1 MSIIERAIQK
11 LDSKSQP
18 GNENTQDKKAQVN
31 PELTKKKE
39 PIVTASSASPVIN
52 KSQPTSSTQSERD
65 VPSATDIIHLPLT
78 RLSALGMVT
87 PNAPRSVIAEE
98 YRSIKRPLLLN
109 LKGGGASQV
118 EHANLVMVAS
128 ALSGEGKT
136 FSAIN
141 LAMSI
146 AMEQDKS
153 VLFVDADVSKASA
166 GGLLGVPDKAPGLID
181 LLENKGMRFQ
191 DVVLKTNIPNLR
203 ILPAGILHE
212 RATELLASESMRALM
227 LDISQRYSDRVIVF
241 DSPPLLLTTEARVLS
256 NFMGQIVFIVAA
268 EQTSQEAVIE
278 ALQHLSS
285 DSIVG
290 MVLNKTK
297 RQTSAS
303 YGYGYGY
310 GGRHEIKGD
319 AVK

>member
-11 LDSKSQP
+11 LDPKASVETRNTPLKETSVAATVEKKLAP
-18 GNENTQDKKAQVN
+18 NEEQKQYKGVADAK
-31 PELTKKKE
+31 
-39 PIVTASSASPVIN
+39 VTPALADS
-52 KSQPTSSTQSERD
+52 
-65 VPSATDIIHLPLT
+65 IIHIPLA

-87 PNAPRSVIAEE
+87 PNAPRTPIAEE
-98 YRSIKRPLLLN
+98 YRAIKRPLLLN
-109 LKGGGASQV
+109 IEGEGAAQV

-153 VLFVDADVSKASA
+153 VLFVDADVSKAAA
-166 GGLLGVPDKAPGLID
+166 GELLGVPDEAPGLID
-181 LLENKGMRFQ
+181 LLENKGIKFK
-191 DVVLKTNIPNLR
+191 DVVLKSNIPNLR
-203 ILPAGILHE
+203 ILPAGNLHQ
-212 RATELLASESMRALM
+212 RSTELLASENMRSLM
-227 LDISQRYSDRVIVF
+227 LEISRRYSDRVIVF

-256 NFMGQIVFIVAA
+256 NFMGQIAFIVAA
-268 EQTSQEAVIE
+268 EQTSQEAVVE

-290 MVLNKTK
+290 MVLNKSQ
-297 RQTSAS
+297 RQTAGGYG

-310 GGRHEIKGD
+310 GGRQGENQTV

>member
-11 LDSKSQP
+11 LDPKSHAENVKNTVNKTEEAAAAVITGSKP
-18 GNENTQDKKAQVN
+18 V
-31 PELTKKKE
+31 
-39 PIVTASSASPVIN
+39 VSASKPQVD
-52 KSQPTSSTQSERD
+52 SSNASPANYLQ
-65 VPSATDIIHLPLT
+65 IPLA

-87 PNAPRSVIAEE
+87 PNAPQSAIAEE
-98 YRSIKRPLLLN
+98 YRAIKRPLLLN
-109 LKGGGASQV
+109 LIGGGASQV
-118 EHANLVMVAS
+118 DHANLVMVAS

-166 GGLLGVPDKAPGLID
+166 GGLLGVSDKAPGLID

-191 DVVLKTNIPNLR
+191 DVVLKTSIPNLR
-203 ILPAGILHE
+203 ILPAGNLHQ
-212 RATELLASESMRALM
+212 RSTELLASENMRALM
-227 LDISQRYSDRVIVF
+227 LDISQRYPDRVIVF

-256 NFMGQIVFIVAA
+256 NFMGQIVFVVAA
-268 EQTSQEAVIE
+268 EQTSQEAVVE

-290 MVLNKTK
+290 MLLNKAQHK
-297 RQTSAS
+297 AS
-303 YGYGYGY
+303 SSFGYGSGYGYGYGY
-310 GGRHEIKGD
+310 GGRHETKEDD

>member
-11 LDSKSQP
+11 LEPKSKPEQQNATVVP
-18 GNENTQDKKAQVN
+18 AVNEKQKLEV
-31 PELTKKKE
+31 KE
-39 PIVTASSASPVIN
+39 PGPQASTPQASG
-52 KSQPTSSTQSERD
+52 SQHDPISSSPKD
-65 VPSATDIIHLPLT
+65 LLHLPLA

-98 YRSIKRPLLLN
+98 YRAIKRPLLLN
-109 LKGGGASQV
+109 LKGEGASQV
-118 EHANLVMVAS
+118 EHANLIMVAS

-166 GGLLGVPDKAPGLID
+166 GGLLGVPDAAPGLID

-203 ILPAGILHE
+203 ILPAGNLHQ
-212 RATELLASESMRALM
+212 RATELLASQSMRALM
-227 LDISQRYSDRVIVF
+227 LDISQRYPDRVIVF

-256 NFMGQIVFIVAA
+256 NFMGQIVFVVAA
-268 EQTSQEAVIE
+268 EQTSQDAVIE

-290 MVLNKTK
+290 MVLNKAQHKSTG
-297 RQTSAS
+297 SYGFGYG

-310 GGRHEIKGD
+310 GGRYETKEED
-319 AVK
+319 AAK